1 MYSRMSL
8 IFPWSSV
15 SPCERELWSFFHLCY
30 SRTLAQ
36 MYTYDV
42 NKMFEGLGSQAK
54 RETPWHIFMVLNHN
68 CSVWQYC
75 FSISLDVG
83 DGHLNFSR
91 YPGKTM
97 KEQLTDRLN
106 ERVRERERMKQRSKT
121 KRQKEREWRRWPE
134 RQRQRDSHRESEKE
148 REA

>member
-1 MYSRMSL
+1 
-8 IFPWSSV
+8 
-15 SPCERELWSFFHLCY
+15 
-30 SRTLAQ
+30 

-42 NKMFEGLGSQAK
+42 NKTFEGLGSQAK

-75 FSISLDVG
+75 FSIFLDVG

-97 KEQLTDRLN
+97 KEQLTERLN
-106 ERVRERERMKQRSKT
+106 ERVRERERMKQRSET
-121 KRQKEREWRRWPE
+121 MRQKERE
-134 RQRQRDSHRESEKE
+134 
-148 REA
+148 